1 MPFPQVIDSRPTNYE
16 RRPIEGRIVRVM
28 LVDDH
33 ELIRK
38 GVRGYLERRPQL
50 SVVAEAGTVRQA
62 VSRAATERP
71 DIVVMDIQL
80 PDGSGIEACRAIRS
94 EMPETKLIMLTG
106 FANDDAVMSSIM
118 AGASAFLLKTTS
130 GEDIANAIEKVAGGE
145 SLLDPGVT
153 KRLLEQVREMAAAG
167 RRDDRPKLTENEN
180 KILER
185 IAEGKTNRE
194 IAGEIYLSEKTVKKY
209 VSNILDKLN
218 LRRRSEAAAYIAR
231 RTPERSP

>member
-1 MPFPQVIDSRPTNYE
+1 
-16 RRPIEGRIVRVM
+16 M

-33 ELIRK
+33 ELIRQ
-38 GVRGYLERRPQL
+38 GVRGHLERRPQL

-62 VSRAATERP
+62 LIRAAKERP
-71 DIVVMDIQL
+71 DVVVMDIQM
-80 PDGSGIEACRAIRS
+80 PDGNGIEACRAIKA
-94 EMPETKLIMLTG
+94 EMPDTKLIMLTG

-118 AGASAFLLKTTS
+118 AGASAFLLKTTP
-130 GEDIANAIEKVAGGE
+130 GEEIANAIEKVAAGE

-153 KRLLEQVREMAAAG
+153 RRLLEQVREMASAP
-167 RRDDRPKLTENEN
+167 RQDQEPRLTENEN

-194 IAGEIYLSEKTVKKY
+194 IAAEIYLSEKTVKKY
-209 VSNILDKLN
+209 VSNILDKLD

-231 RTPERSP
+231 RSVERRP

>member
-1 MPFPQVIDSRPTNYE
+1 
-16 RRPIEGRIVRVM
+16 M

-33 ELIRK
+33 ELIRQ
-38 GVRGYLERRPQL
+38 GLRGYLEKRPRM

-62 VSRAATERP
+62 LIRAARERP
-71 DIVVMDIQL
+71 DIVVMDVRL
-80 PDGSGIEACRAIRS
+80 PDGSGIEACRAIRADL
-94 EMPETKLIMLTG
+94 PDTKLIMLTS
-106 FANDDAVMSSIM
+106 FADDDAVMSSIM

-130 GEDIANAIEKVAGGE
+130 GEEIANAIVQVAGGE
-145 SLLDPGVT
+145 SFLDPGVT
-153 KRLLEQVREMAAAG
+153 KRLLEQVREMATEG
-167 RRDDRPKLTENEN
+167 RGKDQPKLTENET

-209 VSNILDKLN
+209 VSNILDKLD

-231 RTPERSP
+231 RTPVRRPE

>member
-1 MPFPQVIDSRPTNYE
+1 
-16 RRPIEGRIVRVM
+16 M

-33 ELIRK
+33 ELIRQ
-38 GVRGYLERRPQL
+38 GLRGYLEKLPDF

-62 VSRAATERP
+62 LIRAAKERP
-71 DIVVMDIQL
+71 DIVVMDVQL
-80 PDGSGIEACRAIRS
+80 PDGSGIEACRAIRT
-94 EMPETKLIMLTG
+94 EMPNTKLIMLTG
-106 FANDDAVMSSIM
+106 FADDNAVMSSIM

-130 GEDIANAIEKVAGGE
+130 VEDIADAIQKVASGE

-153 KRLLEQVREMAAAG
+153 KGLLEQLRAMATAG
-167 RRDDRPKLTENEN
+167 RRDDQPKLTENET

-209 VSNILDKLN
+209 VSNILDKLD

-231 RTPERSP
+231 RTSERRL